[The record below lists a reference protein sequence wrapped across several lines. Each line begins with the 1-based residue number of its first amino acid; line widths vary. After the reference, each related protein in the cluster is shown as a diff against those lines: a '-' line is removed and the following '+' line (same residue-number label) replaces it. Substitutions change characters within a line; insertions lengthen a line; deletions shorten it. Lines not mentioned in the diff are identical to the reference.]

1 MDDSPH
7 TAPRGVS
14 GDFFSKFKF
23 KPQMPKQT
31 TATIVKPYKHPHCD
45 RRERYKCE
53 VLTKAPHCRECNRI
67 LLERTRA
74 PTTTTDNSTEVAA
87 LRQEIGEM
95 RQEMGDLRQ
104 ESGWLKSQVQ
114 LLQQLLVVNGGVVA
128 STPMD
133 QASRMETEETPI
145 DELSMDSA
153 GEYDLDDEVMPKDQP
168 PEMPKDQPRKEK
180 PRPKSITIRGKDS
193 SRLSLPNGIYKPFPE
208 DTNHYVL
215 ASALD
220 SFQKAQ
226 QSANHMLN
234 QKHLRFFNR
243 AEDGYYAQG
252 WYLHAVEDLNDT
264 HGYAKEMPDGSW
276 RRFDNAAKVWVDIED
291 TVPPVIHARY

>member
-74 PTTTTDNSTEVAA
+74 PTATTDNSTEVAA
-87 LRQEIGEM
+87 LRQEVAE
-95 RQEMGDLRQ
+95 
-104 ESGWLKSQVQ
+104 LKSLV
-114 LLQQLLVVNGGVVA
+114 LRLQGLVENGVVA

-168 PEMPKDQPRKEK
+168 LEMPKDQPPKEK
-180 PRPKSITIRGKDS
+180 PKPKSITISGKDS
-193 SRLSLPNGIYKPFPE
+193 SRVSLPNGIYKPFPE

-234 QKHLRFFNR
+234 QKHLRFFNLCC
-243 AEDGYYAQG
+243 G
-252 WYLHAVEDLNDT
+252 V
-264 HGYAKEMPDGSW
+264 
-276 RRFDNAAKVWVDIED
+276 
-291 TVPPVIHARY
+291 